1 MRPAW
6 GISQI
11 NLNRL
16 LTRADYLLHETG
28 LGLRRGGWMNWAA
41 ISTVTI
47 LLFLLG
53 LSLQASWQVGG
64 LLDQVSSQLEVMVYL
79 QPNVQVE
86 TLRSTVVN
94 LPGVATVEVIPKE
107 QAWARLLSDLG
118 VADVTKVTQ
127 GIEGNPL
134 VDELKVKVQT
144 SAEVPKLAQQL
155 TQIQGVDDVQYLEEA
170 LQHLTQLH
178 QGMNWIG
185 LSITAVLTLSAIAVI
200 TTTIRLIIVA
210 RQREIEVMQ
219 LVGATTAWIYLPFIL
234 QGITFGLVGAAIS
247 WGFIA
252 ATQQSVHHLLAQQ
265 PDFVQF
271 LVNDLQL
278 SPWELILLP
287 LILLSFGGFVGLV
300 GSLFA
305 VRRLAVHR

>member
-1 MRPAW
+1 
-6 GISQI
+6 
-11 NLNRL
+11 
-16 LTRADYLLHETG
+16 
-28 LGLRRGGWMNWAA
+28 MNWAA

>member
-1 MRPAW
+1 MRPVW

-11 NLNRL
+11 NLNQF

-47 LLFLLG
+47 LLFLFG
-53 LSLQASWQVGG
+53 LSLQASWQVGS

-79 QPNVQVE
+79 QPDVQVE
-86 TLRSTVVN
+86 TLRSIVAN
-94 LPGVATVEVIPKE
+94 LRGVATVEVIPKE

-118 VADVTKVTQ
+118 VADVTGVTQ
-127 GIEGNPL
+127 AVEGNPL
-134 VDELKVKVQT
+134 VDELKVRVQT

-155 TQIQGVDDVQYLEEA
+155 TQIPGVEDVQYLEEA

-185 LSITAVLTLSAIAVI
+185 LSVTAVLTLSAIAVI
-200 TTTIRLIIVA
+200 MTTIRLIIVA
-210 RQREIEVMQ
+210 RHREIEVMQ
-219 LVGATTAWIYLPFIL
+219 LVGATTAWIYLPFVL
-234 QGITFGLVGAAIS
+234 QGIAFGLVGAAIA
-247 WGFIA
+247 WGFIS
-252 ATQQSVHHLLAQQ
+252 ATQQSIRHLLAQQ
-265 PDFVQF
+265 PNFVQF
-271 LVNDLQL
+271 LANDLQL
-278 SPWELILLP
+278 SPWNLILLP

-305 VRRLAVHR
+305 VRRLAIHR